1 MLSTI
6 KGTSIFLATF
16 ENLLKSKIF
25 TDGLPIVSPNTILVL
40 SLVSFKIS
48 SSDASGETKVVSIP
62 NFFKVDERRLNVPP
76 YKFEEASIW
85 SPALQMFKT
94 ANVVALCPEE
104 TATAPTPPSNCAI
117 FLQKQPLLDYL
128 FLYTYVLPL

>member
-1 MLSTI
+1 M
-6 KGTSIFLATF
+6 
-16 ENLLKSKIF
+16 
-25 TDGLPIVSPNTILVL
+25 VL
-40 SLVSFKIS
+40 SLASFNIS

-62 NFFKVDERRLNVPP
+62 NFFKVDEIRVNVPP

-85 SPALQMFKT
+85 SPALQIFKT

-117 FLQKQPLLDYL
+117 FLRKQPLSDYL